1 MGIEPGA
8 DELII
13 RDILRWNGVGPDAQ
27 HDPAVP
33 RVEPTPEPEPAAD
46 PDGWWDDLYA
56 DQPRPAEEP
65 TPEPQRRRAPRL
77 PDWWRD
83 KPEDLTTDEDDT
95 APDDEDEQ
103 PTSTDTDPDESAPED
118 PTPEPTPARRPRHRP
133 FNRRPAYNHP
143 APPSS
148 PRQSL
153 LDAYDR
159 IPPRI
164 KWLGYHATAA
174 YAGWELG
181 LVDYSMHVTAWI
193 ASTGLVGPQA
203 FFWYGVAAATGLL
216 YRRFA
221 RAPRP
226 IAWAA
231 AVPVSSIVVGVLL
244 YAPHP

>member
-1 MGIEPGA
+1 MGTEPDE
-8 DELII
+8 DELHI
-13 RDILRWNGVGPDAQ
+13 RSLLLQRGVGPDAEHAEPKPQ
-27 HDPAVP
+27 P
-33 RVEPTPEPEPAAD
+33 EPTPAAD
-46 PDGWWDDLYA
+46 PDGWWDRLYP
-56 DQPRPAEEP
+56 DEKPP

-83 KPEDLTTDEDDT
+83 KPEDLSANDAEPDPDE
-95 APDDEDEQ
+95 EDEP
-103 PTSTDTDPDESAPED
+103 PTSTDTDPDESEPADPHQEPAP
-118 PTPEPTPARRPRHRP
+118 RQRLRSRS
-133 FNRRPAYNHP
+133 RSQRPAYVPHAP
-143 APPSS
+143 ARS

-159 IPPRI
+159 VPPRL

-181 LVDYSMHVTAWI
+181 LVDYTTYVTAWI
-193 ASTGLVGPQA
+193 ADTGLVSVQA
-203 FFWYGVAAATGLL
+203 FFWYAVAAGAALV
-216 YRRFA
+216 YRRFS